1 MKPPSNVKTPAQYI
15 ASLPADRAKT
25 IATVRALVNKHIPR
39 GYDECLVWGTIG
51 WTIPLSRYPDTYNK
65 QPICYVALS
74 SQKNYCSLYLMGAFW
89 SASQLE
95 QLKAAFKAAGKKL
108 DMGKCCVHFESPDD
122 LPLEAIGKLISA
134 ISSEKW
140 IEMYEQSRLLTK
152 AGQAQKAKQGA
163 PSAQQGGRQ
172 ARRHKAS
179 AVNFSSMT
187 RRYLATTT
195 FSIAVA
201 GALAIAACS
210 SERQGDARR
219 RTVPTSPS
227 VASTCCV
234 SRIPFQA
241 ITSATATRPRST
253 NRMPV
258 SADRASTRDRSELL
272 KRALKNSTGLV

>member
-122 LPLEAIGKLISA
+122 LPLEAIGKLIA
-134 ISSEKW
+134 EISSETW
-140 IEMYEQSRLLTK
+140 IEMYEQSRLKTK

-163 PSAQQGGRQ
+163 LSAS
-172 ARRHKAS
+172 K
-179 AVNFSSMT
+179 
-187 RRYLATTT
+187 
-195 FSIAVA
+195 VA
-201 GALAIAACS
+201 AK
-210 SERQGDARR
+210 RVD
-219 RTVPTSPS
+219 TK
-227 VASTCCV
+227 
-234 SRIPFQA
+234 
-241 ITSATATRPRST
+241 RPR
-253 NRMPV
+253 
-258 SADRASTRDRSELL
+258 
-272 KRALKNSTGLV
+272 

>member
-1 MKPPSNVKTPAQYI
+1 MDAENAPTALFLVMTLRTDKRRRACARIGLTRYSQPLPLAGFQTSVIHFVREDDESMKPPSNVKTPAQYI

-140 IEMYEQSRLLTK
+140 IEMYEQSRLMTK
-152 AGQAQKAKQGA
+152 AGQAQMAKQGA
-163 PSAQQGGRQ
+163 PSAIDVQ
-172 ARRHKAS
+172 
-179 AVNFSSMT
+179 
-187 RRYLATTT
+187 L
-195 FSIAVA
+195 
-201 GALAIAACS
+201 
-210 SERQGDARR
+210 
-219 RTVPTSPS
+219 
-227 VASTCCV
+227 V
-234 SRIPFQA
+234 SRF
-241 ITSATATRPRST
+241 
-253 NRMPV
+253 
-258 SADRASTRDRSELL
+258 
-272 KRALKNSTGLV
+272 